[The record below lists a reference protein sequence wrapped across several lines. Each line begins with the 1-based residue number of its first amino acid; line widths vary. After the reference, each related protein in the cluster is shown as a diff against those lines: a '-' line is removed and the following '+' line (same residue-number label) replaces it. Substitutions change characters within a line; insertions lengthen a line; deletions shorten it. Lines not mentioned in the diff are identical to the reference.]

1 MNNYITNN
9 KDSKNNNNSNINRNG
24 NRNYNINLWI
34 NVYTQTKIGSIEKVG
49 SLLTITNSQNKDK
62 NKDKMV
68 VSL

>member
-9 KDSKNNNNSNINRNG
+9 KDSKNNNNNNINRNG

-34 NVYTQTKIGSIEKVG
+34 NVYTQIKIGSIEKVG
-49 SLLTITNSQNKDK
+49 SLLTITDSQNKD
-62 NKDKMV
+62 KDKMV